1 MRKQLDNFLRR
12 RGSLLL
18 MWVLL
23 AVTLA
28 SPVGDSHPHIGA
40 ILALVVLGCILVGT
54 NFTGNRKIVSRVAV
68 PLSVAWMVARLLE
81 EFGNGQHPYNHLAH
95 VFGLALSCTIFWAM
109 FHRLGRTS
117 QVTSSVIAE
126 AFISYLIIATG
137 FSQIYW
143 VLNELVADAF
153 NPKIL
158 PSEGAT
164 FLYFSMT
171 TLSSVGYGEIVP
183 VNPYVRLIAAL
194 ESMTGIFFVA
204 VVVARLVSSD
214 RPREDRQ

>member
-1 MRKQLDNFLRR
+1 MRKELNELLRR

-28 SPVGDSHPHIGA
+28 SPVGDAHPHIGA
-40 ILALVVLGCILVGT
+40 VLALVVVCSILVGAR
-54 NFTGNRKIVSRVAV
+54 FAGNKRIVRMVAV
-68 PLSVAWMVARLLE
+68 PLSGAWMIARLLE

-95 VFGLALSCTIFWAM
+95 VFGLALSCTILWAL

-126 AFISYLIIATG
+126 AFISYLIIATA
-137 FSQIYW
+137 FSQLYW
-143 VLNELVADAF
+143 ILNELVADAF

-158 PSEGAT
+158 PSEGTT

-171 TLSSVGYGEIVP
+171 TLSSLGYGEIAP
-183 VNPYVRLIAAL
+183 VNPFVRLVAAL

-204 VVVARLVSSD
+204 VVVARLVSSY
-214 RPREDRQ
+214 RPKEDRT